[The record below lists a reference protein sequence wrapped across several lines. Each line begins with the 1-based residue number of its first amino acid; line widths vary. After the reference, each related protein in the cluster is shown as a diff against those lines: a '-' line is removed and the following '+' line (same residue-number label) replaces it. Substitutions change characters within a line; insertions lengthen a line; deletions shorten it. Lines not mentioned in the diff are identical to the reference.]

1 MQRVQPILFFA
12 NKMDISGHLQPV
24 ECQALELDRIRDR
37 TWQIIPSNAKTGAS
51 TAALNPS
58 FSPLSRVAGE
68 GVEAGVQWLSDKLK
82 DAPSS
87 A

>member
-1 MQRVQPILFFA
+1 ML
-12 NKMDISGHLQPV
+12 
-24 ECQALELDRIRDR
+24 QALELDRIRDR
-37 TWQIIPSNAKTGAS
+37 TWQIIPSNAKTGALDVPL
-51 TAALNPS
+51 AACHRP
-58 FSPLSRVAGE
+58 PLTRCHSRVAGE

>member
-1 MQRVQPILFFA
+1 M
-12 NKMDISGHLQPV
+12 M
-24 ECQALELDRIRDR
+24 QALELDRIRDR
-37 TWQIIPSNAKTGAS
+37 TWQIIPSNAKTGALDAPL
-51 TAALNPS
+51 AARHQP
-58 FSPLSRVAGE
+58 PLTRRRPRVAGE

>member
-1 MQRVQPILFFA
+1 M
-12 NKMDISGHLQPV
+12 
-24 ECQALELDRIRDR
+24 QALELDRIRDR
-37 TWQIIPSNAKTGAS
+37 TWQIIPSNAKTGAAHTPHTS
-51 TAALNPS
+51 RSRHTS
-58 FSPLSRVAGE
+58 LSGE